1 MTNVPQEI
9 RDALA
14 DAYRLF
20 DISFTMTGTE
30 DDWIQY
36 WNRGNE
42 LIQKYGD
49 EIPLLR
55 LLEAY
60 AGIIETVLNQKKTEN
75 RSLMWAKGE
84 EYPHPKQIKT
94 EE

>member
-20 DISFTMTGTE
+20 DISFNMTGTE
-30 DDWIQY
+30 DEWKEY
-36 WNRGNE
+36 WDKANK

-49 EIPLLR
+49 EIPMLNLLV
-55 LLEAY
+55 AY
-60 AGIIETVLNQKKTEN
+60 AGIIETRLNEQRTGNKTLVWTKDED
-75 RSLMWAKGE
+75 
-84 EYPHPKQIKT
+84 YPHPR
-94 EE
+94 

>member
-20 DISFTMTGTE
+20 DVSFLMTGTE
-30 DDWIQY
+30 EEWKQY
-36 WNRGNE
+36 WDKANK

-60 AGIIETVLNQKKTEN
+60 AGIIESRLNEQKTDNK
-75 RSLMWAKGE
+75 SLLWGKDE
-84 EYPHPKQIKT
+84 DYPHPRK
-94 EE
+94 

>member
-20 DISFTMTGTE
+20 DVSFLMTGTE
-30 DDWIQY
+30 EEWKQY
-36 WNRGNE
+36 WDKANK

-49 EIPLLR
+49 DIPLLR

-60 AGIIETVLNQKKTEN
+60 AGIIGSRLNEQKTDNK
-75 RSLMWAKGE
+75 SLLWGKDE
-84 EYPHPKQIKT
+84 DYPHPRK
-94 EE
+94 